1 MRMPT
6 AVTCVIIIA
15 LAFSACQSKP
25 LEKEAEM
32 KSTDSTVEGT
42 PVTVAHIQS
51 GAMDETVEVNAVSSF
66 LLKTYVKANAN
77 GYLQLVN
84 AQLGKYVS
92 KGQDLFII
100 KTKEAQSLGNTVTS
114 LDTSLHFDGVIHIKA
129 PGSGY
134 ITQLTYQAGDY
145 VQDNEQLAVIT
156 DTKSFVFLL
165 DLPYELKPYL
175 PNNKNVQLK
184 LPDGS
189 ILDGYVDAAL
199 PVVDAVSQ
207 TQNYVIKVKTDKQ
220 IPENLIAKVS
230 LVKKAKQNTVSIPKP
245 AVLTD
250 ETQSQFWVMKL
261 IDSTT
266 AVRVPIQKGMETNT
280 SVEIL
285 SPKFSPGDQ
294 ILVTGNYGLSDT
306 AKVAV
311 QNNVNE

>member
-1 MRMPT
+1 MKSKFIIQQLFI
-6 AVTCVIIIA
+6 AVFIA
-15 LAFSACQSKP
+15 VLASCQSKP
-25 LEKEAEM
+25 AEKEPEKKDA
-32 KSTDSTVEGT
+32 DSTVEGT

-51 GAMDETVEVNAVSSF
+51 GSMDETVEVNAVSSF

-77 GYLQLVN
+77 GYLQMVN

-92 KGQDLFII
+92 KGQELFVI

-114 LDTSLHFDGVIHIKA
+114 LDTSLHFEGVIHIKS

-189 ILDGYVDAAL
+189 ILNGYIDAAL
-199 PVVDAVSQ
+199 PTVDAVSQ
-207 TQNYVIKVKTDKQ
+207 TQSYVIKVNTDKQ
-220 IPENLIAKVS
+220 IPENLIAKVN
-230 LVKKAKQNTVSIPKP
+230 LIKKAKMNTVSVPKS

-250 ETQSQFWVMKL
+250 ETQSQFWIMKL

-266 AVRVPIQKGMETNT
+266 AVKVPIQKGMETNA

-285 SPKFSPGDQ
+285 LPKFSPDDQ

-306 AKVAV
+306 AKVSV
-311 QNNVNE
+311 QK

>member
-1 MRMPT
+1 MKKIPIT
-6 AVTCVIIIA
+6 YLLIA
-15 LAFSACQSKP
+15 FFTGLVFSSCQQKP
-25 LEKEAEM
+25 EEKKVEE
-32 KSTDSTVEGT
+32 KTNDSTAEGT
-42 PVTVAHIQS
+42 PVTIASIQS
-51 GAMDETVEVNAVSSF
+51 GTLDETVELNAVSAF

-77 GYLQLVN
+77 GYLQNVN

-92 KGQDLFII
+92 KGQDLFTI

-114 LDTSLHFDGVIHIKA
+114 LDTSLHFEGVIHIKA

-175 PNNKNVQLK
+175 PNNKTVQLK
-184 LPDGS
+184 LPDGT
-189 ILDGYVDAAL
+189 ILNGYVGAAL
-199 PVVDAVSQ
+199 PTVDAVSQ
-207 TQNYVIKVKTDKQ
+207 TQSYIIKVNTDKQ

-230 LVKKAKQNTVSIPKP
+230 LIKKSKHNTVSVPKA

-250 ETQSQFWVMKL
+250 ETQNEFWIMKL

-266 AVRVPIQKGMETNT
+266 AVKVSVKKGIETKT

-285 SPKFSPGDQ
+285 SPPLSTKDQ
-294 ILVTGNYGLSDT
+294 ILISGNYGLADT
-306 AKVAV
+306 AKVVV
-311 QNNVNE
+311 QK